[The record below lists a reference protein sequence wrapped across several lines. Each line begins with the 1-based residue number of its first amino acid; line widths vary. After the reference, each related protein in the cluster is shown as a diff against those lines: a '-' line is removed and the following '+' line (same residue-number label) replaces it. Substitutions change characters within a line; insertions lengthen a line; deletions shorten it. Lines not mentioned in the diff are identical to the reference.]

1 MYSILKRVIN
11 QKGYE
16 LKDMLNK
23 INSFWA
29 TGAINEEEHNEL
41 IELAQNNAHIRNEV
55 DVLKKLEE
63 LEQRVKSLE
72 NKSVEAPEEDEG
84 LTEDEAVSYPEYVV
98 GKWYYNG
105 DIVTFEGETY
115 ICTAPSEQV
124 CVWSPTEYPAYWD
137 VYELPLS

>member
-1 MYSILKRVIN
+1 MYNILKRVIN

-16 LKDMLNK
+16 LKSMLTK

-29 TGAINEEEHNEL
+29 TGDITEDEHGEL
-41 IELAQNNAHIRNEV
+41 IRLAQENAHIKNEV

-63 LEQRVKSLE
+63 LEQRVKALE
-72 NKSVEAPEEDEG
+72 NRSLEAPEEDEG
-84 LTEDEAVSYPEYVV
+84 LTENETVTYPEYVA

-105 DIVTFEGETY
+105 DIVTFEEENY
-115 ICTAPSEQV
+115 ICTAPREQV
-124 CVWSPTEYPAYWD
+124 CVWSPTEYPAYWN